1 MRSIVVL
8 GMAALLASCTAQPS
22 LTTNRTL
29 SSRPPALSGRSDLLS
44 TSDVNAIIA
53 EVKRK
58 SGPSTRVYR
67 INVESANDAQAFYGN
82 PDSYDRLASTHAAEV
97 ERRGSDWRLT
107 GADVVT
113 LRYGPAQ

>member
-8 GMAALLASCTAQPS
+8 GIATLLASCTAQPS
-22 LTTNRTL
+22 LTTSSPL
-29 SSRPPALSGRSDLLS
+29 SSRLPALSGRSDRLS
-44 TSDVNAIIA
+44 TSDVNAIVA

-58 SGPSTRVYR
+58 FGPSTRVYR

-97 ERRGSDWRLT
+97 ERRGSNWRLT
-107 GADVVT
+107 
-113 LRYGPAQ
+113 